1 MSSAKVFLR
10 GDEEAISNF
19 FPLLH
24 GLLSLNPLFLSLSHV
39 FSRSLTFSLSLS
51 RFLSLSHLLLLDASK
66 FNFSVA

>member
-39 FSRSLTFSLSLS
+39 FSLSLS